1 MQAWATGV
9 LSGLCLL
16 KSFSR
21 QLDKNVLVL
30 HLVECE
36 CPPLSGSV
44 GVNTV
49 LIQSESLKLGRVRPL
64 LLIYFLGAISVLPF

>member
-30 HLVECE
+30 HLVVCE
-36 CPPLSGSV
+36 CPPFSGLL
-44 GVNTV
+44 GVNSV
-49 LIQSESLKLGRVRPL
+49 SIQSESLKWGRIRSL
-64 LLIYFLGAISVLPF
+64 LLIYFFGEICTLPF

>member
-1 MQAWATGV
+1 MQAWTTGV

-30 HLVECE
+30 HLLECE
-36 CPPLSGSV
+36 CPPFSGPV

-49 LIQSESLKLGRVRPL
+49 PIQAESLKLGRVRSL
-64 LLIYFLGAISVLPF
+64 WLIYFFGEISMLPF